1 MEKPAVCVCVGGGGS
16 GKEQGGGGTS
26 HRAQL
31 TPLEGTRTRAVVCW
45 GPSASDRGCTLH
57 PKEGRYMME
66 RLSGVY

>member
-1 MEKPAVCVCVGGGGS
+1 MEKPAVGGGGGGGRGS

-26 HRAQL
+26 QRAQL
-31 TPLEGTRTRAVVCW
+31 TPLEGTRAVVCW
-45 GPSASDRGCTLH
+45 SPSASDRGCTLH